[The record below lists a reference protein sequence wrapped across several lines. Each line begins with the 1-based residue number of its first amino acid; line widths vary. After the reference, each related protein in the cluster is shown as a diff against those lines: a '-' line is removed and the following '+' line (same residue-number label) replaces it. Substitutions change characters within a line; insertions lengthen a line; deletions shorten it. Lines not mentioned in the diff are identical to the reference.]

1 MRYLYTILFALFISI
16 FSYGNIITITGKVSN
31 NEQQALQ
38 YVSIGIINKTIGTI
52 SDKNGNFTLNIR
64 ENQFDINDSL
74 KFSMIGYYSK
84 SFLINEILDIQTLIV
99 ILPEKI
105 ETISEAVITSKRL
118 KVKEKGTK
126 HYLLPLGVRLAISEF
141 PDQNLGS
148 EIGRSFNINHKNT
161 ILENLKFYIYV
172 NNYDTVTFRVN
183 IYSIKN
189 RKPHKNLL
197 SQNIYTEI
205 CGKKTDWITID
216 LKPYNIY
223 VDDNIIVALEWVA
236 KSKKGNTLVFPLASP
251 SVATHYYKYGS
262 QNKWKRFAAMSSLM
276 ELRLKY

>member
-216 LKPYNIY
+216 LKPY
-223 VDDNIIVALEWVA
+223 
-236 KSKKGNTLVFPLASP
+236 
-251 SVATHYYKYGS
+251 KYIC
-262 QNKWKRFAAMSSLM
+262 
-276 ELRLKY
+276 

>member
-52 SDKNGNFTLNIR
+52 SDENGDFILRIE
-64 ENQFDINDSL
+64 ENQIESSDSL
-74 KFSMIGYYSK
+74 KFSMIGYNSK

-105 ETISEAVITSKRL
+105 ETIPEAIITGNKL
-118 KVKEKGTK
+118 KTKVKGTT
-126 HYLLPLGVRLAISEF
+126 HFPAPLYVMLSNSEL

-148 EIGRSFNINHKNT
+148 AIARSFNINNENT
-161 ILENLKFYIYV
+161 IIEDIKFYIYS
-172 NNYDTVTFRVN
+172 NYDTTTIRIN
-183 IYSIKN
+183 IYSVKR
-189 RKPHKNLL
+189 RKPYKSILNTG
-197 SQNIYTEI
+197 IYTQI
-205 CGKKTDWITID
+205 TGKKHDWVHVD
-216 LKPYNIY
+216 LKPYNIS
-223 VDDNIIVALEWVA
+223 VDNDIIVALEWVD
-236 KSKKGNTLVFPLASP
+236 KSTKGDYLFFPLARP
-251 SVATHYYKYGS
+251 SVASHYYKYGS